1 MPPAG
6 GMVTKVK
13 IYEKSGLTTQFVL
26 LHKTVQKIYID
37 FSEKK
42 IVGIVF
48 FDESKNF
55 MIE

>member
-1 MPPAG
+1 M
-6 GMVTKVK
+6 
-13 IYEKSGLTTQFVL
+13 YEKSGETTQFVL